1 MKSNSESVILYPFIV
16 LCIFSYFQLIC
27 FFLVEFRTSSDV
39 ENRDD
44 INLVRLV
51 MMTFIDYKKNL
62 WMTVSAMCASLSTSA
77 IIVLFYNI
85 YWPNMNRL
93 TKTVVCVVDT
103 VAFLSLPFLLGAR
116 MMIALNLTTYVEPSL
131 RAASRLVPTN
141 GLMDELKCS
150 VVPKE
155 SLPLCSVIVERSIF
169 PVVVLKFLIVLCVLT
184 AAYILLAYLIEYCIR
199 HWFPPS
205 DQDEAAKRVLVETA

>member
-1 MKSNSESVILYPFIV
+1 MIFLFQFKYSISCQECQSRCSHLAITSCIVMAFSVFKLSLFWN
-16 LCIFSYFQLIC
+16 LFSQFQ
-27 FFLVEFRTSSDV
+27 
-39 ENRDD
+39 
-44 INLVRLV
+44 
-51 MMTFIDYKKNL
+51 YKKNL

-77 IIVLFYNI
+77 IIVLFYNT

-93 TKTVVCVVDT
+93 TKTVCMVDT

-116 MMIALNLTTYVEPSL
+116 MMIALNLTTYIQPSL

-141 GLMDELKCS
+141 ELMDELKCS
-150 VVPKE
+150 IVPME

-205 DQDEAAKRVLVETA
+205 DQDKVAKRVLVETA